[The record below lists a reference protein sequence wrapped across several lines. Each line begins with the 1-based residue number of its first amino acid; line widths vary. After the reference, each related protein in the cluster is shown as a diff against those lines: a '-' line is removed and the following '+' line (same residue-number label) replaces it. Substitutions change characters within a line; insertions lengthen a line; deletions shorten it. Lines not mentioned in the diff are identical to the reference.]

1 MQLSL
6 IPEIVPAI
14 AQPKA
19 TGKQLAISLYKP
31 VPTQTGL
38 TDEQKEN
45 VLNNVLS
52 HLILTKPSS
61 YFVIAD

>member
-14 AQPKA
+14 AQPKS
-19 TGKQLAISLYKP
+19 TGNQLALNLYKP
-31 VPTQTGL
+31 EPVATGL

-45 VLNNVLS
+45 VLNSVLS

-61 YFVIAD
+61 YFVVAK